1 MKGKKLLSVLLVV
14 VGIGGAAFGYYA
26 VKGTKTHTTHTGDS
40 VDTFPIDTG
49 RDKVVQR
56 FDGMGGPE
64 AFPVDSFSSSQ
75 LADTSRVKPD
85 TSRVKQESGGT
96 GPVKVLNEGWNPTL
110 LAYNQAEPGSDTT
123 SSDASSDSDGGFA
136 PFLLVENRYTE
147 PDLDFL
153 GENGNGTARQGFEG
167 APVDSGGTNDEPPSN
182 VPEPATILLVGSGL
196 VGLALLGR
204 KIRKR

>member
-1 MKGKKLLSVLLVV
+1 
-14 VGIGGAAFGYYA
+14 
-26 VKGTKTHTTHTGDS
+26 
-40 VDTFPIDTG
+40 
-49 RDKVVQR
+49 
-56 FDGMGGPE
+56 MGGPE

-85 TSRVKQESGGT
+85 TSRVKPTSRVKQESGGT

-147 PDLDFL
+147 PDLDIL
-153 GENGNGTARQGFEG
+153 GDKNRNGIGSGIVGQGSESGNG
-167 APVDSGGTNDEPPSN
+167 DSSDADDKPTSTI
-182 VPEPATILLVGSGL
+182 PEPATMLLLGTGL
-196 VGLALLGR
+196 VVVALAGFR
-204 KIRKR
+204 KKLKK